1 MAKEYLFSLTEPK
14 QEPESK
20 EFTNTTENCDVSRTT
35 QTNRMTGQ
43 PPSSPTRG
51 QVMAETTRRGSK
63 MQQTKDEA
71 QIKLKEDSK
80 ATELQ
85 RDAETLATIKSCSK
99 THQPVHLKPLHVLQC
114 HSKQDSSE
122 DFSTQLWACA
132 FPSLPDSTDTVQNI

>member
-1 MAKEYLFSLTEPK
+1 
-14 QEPESK
+14 
-20 EFTNTTENCDVSRTT
+20 
-35 QTNRMTGQ
+35 MTGQ

-51 QVMAETTRRGSK
+51 QVMGETTRRGSK

-99 THQPVHLKPLHVLQC
+99 THV
-114 HSKQDSSE
+114 
-122 DFSTQLWACA
+122 
-132 FPSLPDSTDTVQNI
+132 I